1 MTGSHVFVG
10 DTHHL
15 EATVTTTYADL
26 LAAKAQVATDAG
38 IPTVNATDIHP
49 LLKPHQRDAVL
60 WAVRGGRRAIFASF
74 GLGKTLMQLETVR
87 LTMQSVG
94 PAARGL
100 IVCPLGV
107 RQEFVRDAGM
117 IGLQPPTFVRTHA
130 DATAPGMYLTNYE
143 SIREGKLDPTGFDV
157 VSLDEAAILR
167 GFGGTKTF
175 RELMGLYE
183 GSSAYRFVATA
194 TPSPNDYIELL
205 AYAAFLDILDVG
217 QAKTRFFKRD
227 SEHADQLTLLPHME
241 HEFWMWVASWALFI
255 SKPSDLGYSD
265 DGYVLP
271 DMQVVW
277 HEIPAAVVDEP
288 RVDRDGRVELFRD
301 ASLGVV
307 SAAAEKRASIPDRV
321 TKAIEI
327 IQAAGDAHFVI
338 WHDQEAERHAIQK
351 ALPDAVSVWG
361 AQDLDEREDR
371 IVGFEEGRFRY
382 LSTKPVIA
390 GSGTNFQH
398 HCARAIFVGIGFKF
412 ADFVQAVHR
421 IYRFGQNRPVRIDL
435 IYTSAEAGIR
445 SKLER
450 KWRNHD
456 QLVARMTDIIRQ
468 HGTTSEAIRGG
479 LKRTGVPTRQEHVAE
494 ARGLT
499 AKLVLNDS
507 VLEVASMPSD
517 SVGQIITSIPFST
530 QYEYSP
536 SVNDFGHNEDN
547 AAFWRQMDYLTPELY
562 RVLQPGRVAC
572 IHVKDRIVPGGIN
585 GLGFRTLHPF
595 HAEAL
600 SHYQQHGFAFLGMI
614 TVVTDVV
621 RENNQTYRLSWSE
634 QVKDGSS
641 MGVGVPE
648 YVLILRKP
656 QTDSS
661 KGYADDRIAK
671 SKDDYTL
678 GRWQVDAHGFW
689 RSNGNR
695 HLTPEEFAGLTHAE
709 MFRLFRDHNL
719 ANVYDYE
726 DHVQLADSLRA
737 EGKLPVDFM
746 LLQPPSWHPEV
757 WTDIARMRTLNMIQ
771 AVKGKEQHLCPLPF
785 DIVDR
790 LIGRWSNPGDTVLDP
805 FGGIMTV
812 PYCALKQ
819 GRSAVGIELSPV
831 YFSDG
836 VAHVQAVANEIATPT
851 LFDLEAS

>member
-1 MTGSHVFVG
+1 MTASYQ
-10 DTHHL
+10 
-15 EATVTTTYADL
+15 EL
-26 LAAKAQVATDAG
+26 LAGKAQVATEVGVPDVSVDA
-38 IPTVNATDIHP
+38 INPA
-49 LLKPHQRDAVL
+49 LYPHQRDAVE
-60 WAVRGGRRAIFASF
+60 WMVRGGRRALFASF
-74 GLGKTLMQLETVR
+74 GLGKTVIQLETVR
-87 LTMQSVG
+87 LTMAAVG
-94 PAARGL
+94 PTARGL
-100 IVCPLGV
+100 IVLPLGV
-107 RQEFVRDAGM
+107 RQEFVKDARKLGVTPPVFVRSHRDAS
-117 IGLQPPTFVRTHA
+117 
-130 DATAPGMYLTNYE
+130 APGMYLTNYE
-143 SIREGKLDPTGFDV
+143 SIREGKFDPTGFDV

-167 GFGGTKTF
+167 GMGGTKMF
-175 RELMGLYE
+175 RELMRLYE
-183 GSSAYRFVATA
+183 GSSAFRFVATA

-205 AYAAFLDILDVG
+205 AYAAFLDVLDVG

-227 SEHADQLTLLPHME
+227 SEHADNLTLLPHME
-241 HEFWMWVASWALFI
+241 QEFWMWVASWALFI
-255 SKPSDLGYSD
+255 DKPSDLGYSD
-265 DGYVLP
+265 DGYQLP
-271 DMQVVW
+271 DLEVVW
-277 HEIPAAVVDEP
+277 HEIPAAQIDEP
-288 RVDRDGRVELFRD
+288 RADRDGRIELFRD

-307 SAAAEKRASIPDRV
+307 SAAAEKRASIDARV
-321 TKAIEI
+321 AKACEI
-327 IQAAGDAHFVI
+327 IHGAPAGEHFII

-351 ALPDAVSVWG
+351 ALPEAVSVWG
-361 AQDLDEREDR
+361 SQDLDEREDR
-371 IVGFEEGRFRY
+371 IVRFEDGEFPY

-390 GSGTNFQH
+390 GSGTNLQY

-412 ADFVQAVHR
+412 KDFIQAVHR
-421 IYRFGQNRPVRIDL
+421 LHRFGQARPVRIDL
-435 IYTSAEAGIR
+435 IYTEAEAGIR
-445 SKLER
+445 TQLER

-456 QLVARMTDIIRQ
+456 RLVARMTDIIRT
-468 HGTTSEAIRGG
+468 HGITSEAIRGG
-479 LKRTGVPTRQEHVAE
+479 LKRTGTPDRQQHVAE

-499 AKLVLNDS
+499 ATLVLNDS
-507 VLEVASMPSD
+507 VLELGTMASD
-517 SVGQIITSIPFST
+517 SVGQIVTSIPFST

-547 AAFWRQMDYLTPELY
+547 AAFWAQMDFLTPELV

-595 HAEAL
+595 HAEAIA
-600 SHYQQHGFAFLGMI
+600 HYQKHGLALLGMI

-634 QVKDGSS
+634 QCKDGSS

-656 QTDSS
+656 QTDTS

-695 HLTPEEFAGLTHAE
+695 HLMPEEFAGLTHAE

-719 ANVYDYE
+719 ENTYDYE
-726 DHVQLADSLRA
+726 DHVRLAEHLRDA
-737 EGKLPVDFM
+737 GKLPVDFM

-771 AVKGKEQHLCPLPF
+771 AVKGKEQHLCPLQF

-790 LIGRWSNPGDTVLDP
+790 LISRWSNPGDVILDP

-812 PYCALKQ
+812 PYCALKL
-819 GRSAVGIELSPV
+819 GRSAIGIELSPS
-831 YFSDG
+831 YYADG
-836 VAHVQAVANEIATPT
+836 VAHVQGVANQIATPT
-851 LFDLEAS
+851 LFDLLEAS

>member
-1 MTGSHVFVG
+1 MTS
-10 DTHHL
+10 
-15 EATVTTTYADL
+15 YAEF
-26 LAAKAQVATDAG
+26 LARKAQVAPETGFPAV
-38 IPTVNATDIHP
+38 TVADVNPI
-49 LLKPHQRDAVL
+49 LKPHQRDTVV
-60 WAVRGGRRAIFASF
+60 WAVRGGRRAIFAQF
-74 GLGKTLMQLETVR
+74 GLGKTVMQLEALR
-87 LTMQSVG
+87 LTMAHVG
-94 PAARGL
+94 PQARGL

-107 RQEFVRDAGM
+107 RQEFAHDARMLGNE
-117 IGLQPPTFVRTHA
+117 PPTFIRTTA
-130 DATAPGMYLTNYE
+130 AATEPGLYITNYE

-175 RELMGLYE
+175 RELMRLYE

-194 TPSPNDYIELL
+194 TPSPNDYIEIL

-227 SEHADQLTLLPHME
+227 SEHADRLTLLPHME
-241 HEFWMWVASWALFI
+241 HEFWMWVASWALFMQ
-255 SKPSDLGYSD
+255 KPSDLGYD
-265 DGYVLP
+265 DTGYVLP
-271 DMQVVW
+271 DIEVVW
-277 HEIPAAVVDEP
+277 HQVPAAIIEEP
-288 RVDRDGRVELFRD
+288 MADRDGRVELFRD
-301 ASLGVV
+301 ASLGVQ
-307 SAAAEKRASIPDRV
+307 SAAAEKRESIESRV
-321 TKAIEI
+321 AKMRSI
-327 IQAAGDAHFVI
+327 IDAAPAGEHFLI

-351 ALPDAVSVWG
+351 AIPEAVSVWG

-371 IVGFEEGRFRY
+371 IIGFEEGAYRF

-390 GSGTNFQH
+390 GSGTNFQR

-412 ADFVQAVHR
+412 ADFIQAIHR
-421 IYRFGQNRPVRIDL
+421 IHRFGQTRPVRIDL
-435 IYTSAEAGIR
+435 IYTEAEAGIR
-445 SKLER
+445 ARLEK

-456 QLVARMTDIIRQ
+456 RLVERMSRIIRE
-468 HGTTSEAIRGG
+468 HGITADAIRGG
-479 LKRTGVPTRQEHVAE
+479 LKRIGVPDRQEVVCH

-499 AKLVLNDS
+499 ARLVLNDS
-507 VLEVASMPSD
+507 VLEVGHMPSD

-547 AAFWRQMDYLTPELY
+547 AAFWQQMDFLTPELL
-562 RVLQPGRVAC
+562 RVLKPGRVAA

-595 HAEAL
+595 HAEAIN
-600 SHYQQHGFAFLGMI
+600 HYMGHGFAFLGMI

-621 RENNQTYRLSWSE
+621 RENNQTYRLSWSA
-634 QVKDGSS
+634 QCTDGSS

-648 YVLILRKP
+648 YVLLLRKP
-656 QTDSS
+656 QTDGS
-661 KGYADDRIAK
+661 KGFADEPVV
-671 SKDDYTL
+671 KDKASYSL

-695 HLTPEEFAGLTHAE
+695 HLLPEEFAGLTHAE

-719 ANVYDYE
+719 ANTYDYE
-726 DHVQLADSLRA
+726 DHVALADHLRA
-737 EGKLPVDFM
+737 DNRLPVDFM

-757 WTDIARMRTLNMIQ
+757 WTDVARMRTLNMVQ
-771 AVKGKEQHLCPLPF
+771 AVKGREQHLCPLQF

-790 LIGRWSNPGDTVLDP
+790 LIVRWSNEGDTILDP

-812 PYCALKQ
+812 PYCALKL
-819 GRSAVGIELSPV
+819 GRSAVAVELSPV
-831 YFSDG
+831 YFRDG
-836 VAHVQAVANEIATPT
+836 VAHVQGVADDIATPT
-851 LFDLEAS
+851 LLDLLEQDGAA